1 MGTTLGKKEEV
12 KKSVRAKKVTA
23 VKRVTKKPVAKK
35 VAENKAKD
43 IAKVTV
49 KKTASRAKKTS
60 DSKVSSTPEVVF
72 VPGQASLR
80 LLEKVHL
87 YTVWY
92 EQYVPS
98 MMSGV
103 AKVGGYAFIFLGTV
117 FAVFSYIDAKN
128 IIGTPAALICSG
140 SECMDVPDDALP
152 ITAPKITFLN
162 SIPATLNSDTDFKI
176 TALNTTDP
184 TITLTAIE
192 TGNTVILEPADRQN
206 ESEYRFLIPA
216 GHLSAATYK
225 IEATVQQNATTYT
238 FAGPVF
244 AVNPKELPEAVAAEV
259 TTAVAEETVPA
270 ATAEG
275 SEVIT
280 SNSDLTSE
288 ISTSSD
294 EEELVDTEP
303 ISTTRALSPISIT
316 LHDQPGSSYVKIL
329 TGDFTPSKVDVYSQL
344 YATGQPLYLG
354 QATLV
359 QGEWVFNISALNL
372 PQASHYLYASFAV
385 TGKTYKTEAVK
396 FEPITEN
403 LTSPNTET
411 DLAVLVQKIE
421 LALLA
426 SSVDNNNR
434 QHYFDFFTTQPE
446 ILFTESEEL
455 LFANK
460 DLLSAIDNSMEQD
473 VESLNPLLLQY
484 AAATQAESQ
493 FITTLSNQALT
504 DHYTKLAS
512 IVASLT
518 GEPSAVPSIHTVMA
532 LRYQILKDKVRE
544 SEEQIKQDTNNL
556 TTKDSDQD
564 GVSDFDEVANFATNP
579 LLADTDNDGVVDSVE
594 LIRNSDPLVVNQI
607 VVPNL
612 NKNIEE
618 VTFDSVVEIDL
629 VSPLVAATNNNEP
642 EEYFVTVEGR
652 SIPNSYVYLLSHTT
666 DVVGI
671 VKTGSTGLF
680 SYTFEQ
686 NFNIGEH
693 QITAVL
699 TDVTGE
705 IVASSKPHS
714 FARTQNTFVAA
725 ATMSTATPLNTES
738 NEDNVLLNLL
748 VAAVGVITFGFV
760 LLLLSST
767 LRNRHQTKTRLA

>member
-35 VAENKAKD
+35 VAEIKAKD

-49 KKTASRAKKTS
+49 KKTTARTKKTS

-128 IIGTPAALICSG
+128 IITTPAALICSG
-140 SECMDVPDDALP
+140 SECEDVPDDALP
-152 ITAPKITFLN
+152 STAPKITFLN

-216 GHLSAATYK
+216 GHLAAATYK
-225 IEATVQQNATTYT
+225 IEATVQQSGTTYT

-244 AVNPKELPEAVAAEV
+244 AVSLKELPEAVVPEV
-259 TTAVAEETVPA
+259 TTAVVEETVLA
-270 ATAEG
+270 DTAEED
-275 SEVIT
+275 EVIT
-280 SNSDLTSE
+280 SDSDLTYE

-303 ISTTRALSPISIT
+303 VSTTRTLSPISIT
-316 LHDQPGSSYVKIL
+316 LHDQSGSSYVKIL

-344 YATGQPLYLG
+344 YAAGQPLHLG

-372 PQASHYLYASFAV
+372 PQASHYLYASFAA

-426 SSVDNNNR
+426 SSVDNDNR
-434 QHYFDFFTTQPE
+434 RHYFDFFTTQPE

-460 DLLSAIDNSMEQD
+460 DLLTAIDSSMEQD

-504 DHYTKLAS
+504 DHYTKQAS
-512 IVASLT
+512 TVASLT

-564 GVSDFDEVANFATNP
+564 GLSDFDEVANFATNP

-594 LIRNSDPLVVNQI
+594 LIRNSDPLVVDQI

-629 VSPLVAATNNNEP
+629 VSPLVSATNNNEQ

-652 SIPNSYVYLLSHTT
+652 SIPNSYVYLLSHST
-666 DVVGI
+666 DIVGI

-680 SYTFEQ
+680 SYTIEQ
-686 NFNIGEH
+686 NFDIGEH
-693 QITAVL
+693 QLTAVL

-705 IVASSKPHS
+705 IVASSKPHR

-725 ATMSTATPLNTES
+725 ATMSTATPLNNES

-767 LRNRHQTKTRLA
+767 LRNRHQQKVRLA

>member
-23 VKRVTKKPVAKK
+23 VKRVTKKPVTKK
-35 VAENKAKD
+35 VAEIKAKD

-49 KKTASRAKKTS
+49 KKTTARTKKTS

-128 IIGTPAALICSG
+128 IITTPAALICSG
-140 SECMDVPDDALP
+140 SECEDVPDDALP
-152 ITAPKITFLN
+152 STAPKITFLN

-216 GHLSAATYK
+216 GHLAAATYK
-225 IEATVQQNATTYT
+225 IEATVQQSGTTYT

-244 AVNPKELPEAVAAEV
+244 AVSLKELPEAVVPEV
-259 TTAVAEETVPA
+259 TTAVVEETVLA
-270 ATAEG
+270 DTAEED
-275 SEVIT
+275 EVIT
-280 SNSDLTSE
+280 SDSDLTYE

-303 ISTTRALSPISIT
+303 VSTTRTLSPISIT
-316 LHDQPGSSYVKIL
+316 LHDQSGSSYVKIL

-344 YATGQPLYLG
+344 YAAGQPLHLG

-372 PQASHYLYASFAV
+372 PQASHYLYASFAA

-426 SSVDNNNR
+426 SSVDNDNR
-434 QHYFDFFTTQPE
+434 RHYFDFFTTQPE

-460 DLLSAIDNSMEQD
+460 DLLTAIDSSMEQD

-504 DHYTKLAS
+504 DHYTKQAS
-512 IVASLT
+512 TVASLT

-564 GVSDFDEVANFATNP
+564 GLSDFDEVANFATNP

-594 LIRNSDPLVVNQI
+594 LIRNSDPLVVDQI

-629 VSPLVAATNNNEP
+629 VSPLVVATNNNEP

-652 SIPNSYVYLLSHTT
+652 SIPNSYVYLLSHST
-666 DVVGI
+666 DIVGI

-680 SYTFEQ
+680 SYTIEQ
-686 NFNIGEH
+686 NFDIGEH
-693 QITAVL
+693 QLTAVL

-705 IVASSKPHS
+705 IVASSKPHR

-725 ATMSTATPLNTES
+725 ATMSTATPLNNES

-767 LRNRHQTKTRLA
+767 LRNRHQQKVRLA

>member
-23 VKRVTKKPVAKK
+23 VKRVTKKPVTKK
-35 VAENKAKD
+35 VAEIKAKD

-49 KKTASRAKKTS
+49 KKTTARTKKTS

-128 IIGTPAALICSG
+128 IITTPAALICSG
-140 SECMDVPDDALP
+140 SECEDVPDDALP
-152 ITAPKITFLN
+152 STAPKITFLN

-216 GHLSAATYK
+216 GHLAAATYK
-225 IEATVQQNATTYT
+225 IEATVQQSGTTYT

-244 AVNPKELPEAVAAEV
+244 AVSLKELPEAVVPEV
-259 TTAVAEETVPA
+259 TTAVVEETVLA
-270 ATAEG
+270 DTAEED
-275 SEVIT
+275 EVIT
-280 SNSDLTSE
+280 SDSDLTYE

-303 ISTTRALSPISIT
+303 VSTTRTLSPISIT
-316 LHDQPGSSYVKIL
+316 LHDQSGSSYVKIL

-344 YATGQPLYLG
+344 YAAGQPLHLG

-372 PQASHYLYASFAV
+372 PQASHYLYASFAA

-426 SSVDNNNR
+426 SSVDNDNR
-434 QHYFDFFTTQPE
+434 RHYFDFFTTQPE

-460 DLLSAIDNSMEQD
+460 DLLTAIDSSMEQD

-504 DHYTKLAS
+504 DHYTKQAS
-512 IVASLT
+512 TVASLT

-564 GVSDFDEVANFATNP
+564 GLSDFDEVANFATNP

-629 VSPLVAATNNNEP
+629 VSPLVSATNNNEQ

-652 SIPNSYVYLLSHTT
+652 SIPNSYVYLLSHST
-666 DVVGI
+666 DIVGI

-680 SYTFEQ
+680 SYTIEQ
-686 NFNIGEH
+686 NFDIGEH
-693 QITAVL
+693 QLTAVL

-705 IVASSKPHS
+705 IVASSKPHR

-725 ATMSTATPLNTES
+725 ATMSTATPLNNES

-767 LRNRHQTKTRLA
+767 LRNRHQQKVRLA